1 MKKVIITTGAVIMS
15 LGAMSAADYIRVINV
30 QNTSTSSRVSVVR
43 GNEFRVLFTG
53 DYLFASPLTT
63 QEAVNKMAMHSDEYI
78 TAVATNTTP
87 VKGKVQEFAIAR
99 MEAWAKGGVAA
110 YMIELAKQLD
120 LMK

>member
-1 MKKVIITTGAVIMS
+1 
-15 LGAMSAADYIRVINV
+15 
-30 QNTSTSSRVSVVR
+30 
-43 GNEFRVLFTG
+43 VLFTG